1 VLKKQKEQQ
10 ENSRKPP
17 LSPVKKEASEPKK
30 ANVFAYLDM
39 NSDDESETEQ
49 QDQFPELVASE
60 PKDPFEKEKKNQ
72 KKISYASMAAKTESE
87 YKIEQIK
94 QTNLTPTPFVEKK
107 IKDKMKNF
115 WPTLATGQKSPNPN
129 KVFAGNRPTRI
140 LFAEKLD
147 PYTLGQLLSYYEH
160 AAAFQGFLW
169 DINSFDQ
176 EGVQLGKVLAMQFLD
191 LFAQKNKGGDV
202 DSKGFPIGAA
212 YLRHIDIHRL

>member
-1 VLKKQKEQQ
+1 MISNSKPQIYSAKKPCCKVCQDAGKQESVYTSHYVKDLNGNVTCPTLLSQECRYCHKKGHTTSHCSVLKKQKEQQ

-49 QDQFPELVASE
+49 QDQFPQLVASE

-72 KKISYASMAAKTESE
+72 KKISYASMAAKTETE

-115 WPTLATGQKSPNPN
+115 WPTLAPGQKKSWAQIEDEGSSDEEEEQFE
-129 KVFAGNRPTRI
+129 V
-140 LFAEKLD
+140 ED
-147 PYTLGQLLSYYEH
+147 
-160 AAAFQGFLW
+160 
-169 DINSFDQ
+169 NS
-176 EGVQLGKVLAMQFLD
+176 AW
-191 LFAQKNKGGDV
+191 
-202 DSKGFPIGAA
+202 
-212 YLRHIDIHRL
+212 